1 MIFKIRQGVDTMKA
15 PSYIP
20 IFISGRRDSIFIES
34 IADSRQTG
42 PGGNPIDAY
51 LIKARLPYPP
61 YTGFGDRI
69 EIYISKDENR
79 VPLFGRMEMALG
91 YLEIRL
97 RPE

>member
-1 MIFKIRQGVDTMKA
+1 MARVALKERLRQGVFFVDGAMGTQL
-15 PSYIP
+15 YERGV
-20 IFISGRRDSIFIES
+20 FINRNFDELNL
-34 IADSRQTG
+34 T
-42 PGGNPIDAY
+42 DAY

-91 YLEIRL
+91 YLEIKL

>member
-1 MIFKIRQGVDTMKA
+1 MPVPFLKRLESGVVLGDGAMGTQL
-15 PSYIP
+15 YERGV
-20 IFISGRRDSIFIES
+20 FINRNFDELNL
-34 IADSRQTG
+34 T
-42 PGGNPIDAY
+42 DAY

-91 YLEIRL
+91 YLEIKL